1 MKIQLSLMLA
11 LGCVGAFA
19 SSATNYDILGRKGS
33 KMNSPMVYK
42 SVDYSK
48 VKKNEPQKIGSSLES
63 RALHRTGM
71 TDDVAA
77 IEGSYRSYVNN
88 NHFYLKRHY
97 YANPD
102 NCNNSLCLYNWDGYR
117 NAVNRVFIKVNE
129 DPYVNP
135 NYEVFE
141 GLSHSETSG
150 AYTLTR
156 DNYWPY
162 GFSGPYGAP
171 SPFEDGQYIQSP
183 VLWYVRDIALRRRYL
198 QNDYLNKASYV
209 GIYMGA
215 NALPVPINGVEPPPH
230 YMGYVTYPVKYV
242 RMNENETFM
251 SSPGYEMRDSWTYFL
266 LMDNSPKNVVYVDK
280 AIDYGNPAAQTPQIY
295 IGVRNYGMA
304 KGSSNSYSSNAKA
317 LDNFIY
323 KYRTIEFAP
332 AGNYGIDGTSS
343 QGNISMMGQAANAI
357 TVGSVEPINLQITNY
372 TSTKNYNGG
381 SVKPEIYNLTNL
393 TIGGY
398 RRTYSQ
404 IATGREYV
412 YYPFFYGTESSAA
425 FTAGMVAYLL
435 EVNPFYRWHPEVV
448 KAMLLTSEGWAINPP
463 YPSNSVMESVPSFT
477 YLVFDDVGSK
487 PNFDYDSRYWN
498 GSIEKLKTRTNA
510 NDQKEIWFVTKNLGS
525 STKPASAAISWL
537 SSGND
542 ISYIGRIPQD
552 FDLTVYGSNN
562 SNYEK
567 YTKQGAN
574 LNGFNFDNP
583 GDYIDGSNRSN
594 NSFEK
599 VSIST
604 NHKYLVFKIL
614 LYSEDERSENKGQVV
629 MGFNMA
635 SADKGVYQ

>member
-162 GFSGPYGAP
+162 GYAGPYFAP
-171 SPFEDGQYIQSP
+171 SPFENGQYMQIPQ
-183 VLWYVRDIALRRRYL
+183 YYTLRKTL
-198 QNDYLNKASYV
+198 QNDYHDKASYV

-215 NALPVPINGVEPPPH
+215 DALPVPINGYPAH
-230 YMGYVTYPVKYV
+230 FGGYSYPAKYV

-266 LMDNSPKNVVYVDK
+266 LMDNSPKNVVYVGNS
-280 AIDYGNPAAQTPQIY
+280 IDYGDPAAKTPQIY
-295 IGVRNYGMA
+295 IGVRNYRLSKGKINEYDITA
-304 KGSSNSYSSNAKA
+304 KK

-323 KYRTIEFAP
+323 NYRTVEFTP

-343 QGNISMMGQAANAI
+343 QGNISSMGQAANAI
-357 TVGSVEPINLQITNY
+357 TVGSVEPKTQQITNY

-381 SVKPEIYNLTNL
+381 SLKPEIYNFSHQ
-393 TIGGY
+393 TIGGL
-398 RRTYSQ
+398 RRTYKQ
-404 IATGREYV
+404 NATGREYV

-425 FTAGMVAYLL
+425 LTAGMVAYLL

-448 KAMLLTSEGWAINPP
+448 KAMLLTSDGYAINPP

>member
-33 KMNSPMVYK
+33 KMNSPMVYRN
-42 SVDYSK
+42 VDYTK
-48 VKKNEPQKIGSSLES
+48 AKKNEQRKIGSSLES

-162 GFSGPYGAP
+162 GYAGPYFAP
-171 SPFEDGQYIQSP
+171 SPFENGQYMQIPQ
-183 VLWYVRDIALRRRYL
+183 YYTFRTTL
-198 QNDYLNKASYV
+198 QNDYHDKASYV

-215 NALPVPINGVEPPPH
+215 DALPVPINGYPAH
-230 YMGYVTYPVKYV
+230 FGGYSYPAKYV
-242 RMNENETFM
+242 RIDENETFNA
-251 SSPGYEMRDSWTYFL
+251 SPGYEMRDSWTYFL
-266 LMDNSPKNVVYVDK
+266 LMDNSPKNVVYVGNS
-280 AIDYGNPAAQTPQIY
+280 IDYGDPAAKTPQIY
-295 IGVRNYGMA
+295 IGVRNYRLSKGKINEYDITA
-304 KGSSNSYSSNAKA
+304 KK

-323 KYRTIEFAP
+323 NYRTVEFTP

-343 QGNISMMGQAANAI
+343 QGNISSMGQAANAI
-357 TVGSVEPINLQITNY
+357 TVGSVEPKTQQITNY

-381 SVKPEIYNLTNL
+381 SLKPEIYNFSHQ
-393 TIGGY
+393 TIGGL
-398 RRTYSQ
+398 RRTYKQ
-404 IATGREYV
+404 NATGREYV

-425 FTAGMVAYLL
+425 LTAGMVAHLL